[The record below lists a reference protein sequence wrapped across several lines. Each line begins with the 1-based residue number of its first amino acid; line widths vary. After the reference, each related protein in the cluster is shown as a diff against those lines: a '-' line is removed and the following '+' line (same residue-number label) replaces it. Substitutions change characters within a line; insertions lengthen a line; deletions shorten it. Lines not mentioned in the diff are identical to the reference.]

1 MNECDLRNE
10 YDLRNAT
17 ITISYNDFNKIIKE
31 LNDLREFIRTTFW
44 YCDTP
49 EEIKT
54 KARELNILYDYWL

>member
-1 MNECDLRNE
+1 MNE

-31 LNDLREFIRTTFW
+31 LNDLREFIKTTFW

-49 EEIKT
+49 SEIKT
-54 KARELNILYDYWL
+54 KASELNILYDYWL